1 MEAVYSPTTM
11 KAYFKKHGKLYHAPY
26 DEETKVIDFQQVG
39 MVDWFFLTQEE
50 LEDAFMVLDIMEE
63 RDEIR

>member
-11 KAYFKKHGKLYHAPY
+11 KAYFKKHGKLYQAPY
-26 DEETKVIDFQQVG
+26 DEDSKIIDFTEVA

-50 LEDAFMVLDIMEE
+50 MEDAFMVLDIMEE
-63 RDEIR
+63 RDEIQ